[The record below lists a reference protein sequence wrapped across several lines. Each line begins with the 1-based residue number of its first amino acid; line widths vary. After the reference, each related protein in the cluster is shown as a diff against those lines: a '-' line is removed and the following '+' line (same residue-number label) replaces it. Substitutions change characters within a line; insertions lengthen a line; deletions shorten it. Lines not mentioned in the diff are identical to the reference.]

1 MIDAYAHIGMPRFQT
16 ADGYRGLMAELGIRK
31 ALVCPFDACPDL
43 CRVHAALAD
52 GSGNF
57 RGLGLVLGRDR
68 AEKEAG
74 LKAQLDAGFC
84 GLRLGVHEI
93 LADPWVLDRLG
104 ERQALP
110 FVTGENGLAGAAK
123 LLVEHLERYRDSHV
137 IGGHFAGPTETGVLM
152 AAGPVR
158 QLFHHPRFSVVFSR
172 QGIFPKATIEAWA
185 DALVEILGWDRI
197 LWATEAPVLI
207 WRDEK
212 VLETPDWIERY
223 PLTPAEREAFFTGN
237 SQRLIF
243 DLPQA
248 NPKPLTLPF
257 DPFAFDPDR
266 RVPMWPFGLSMST
279 KLPGRLVEGWRQ
291 WGGEARGPLSH
302 YLDEVLDRALPR
314 FE

>member
-43 CRVHAALAD
+43 YRVHAALAD
-52 GSGNF
+52 GTGNF

-74 LKAQLDAGFC
+74 LRAQLDAGFC

-93 LADPWVLDRLG
+93 LADPWVLDWLG

-123 LLVEHLERYRDSHV
+123 LLVEHLERYPDGHV

-158 QLFHHPRFSVVFSR
+158 ELFHHPRFSVVFSV
-172 QGIFPKATIEAWA
+172 QVLFPKATIERGMGRCPGRNPRLGSYLLGNRSPGA
-185 DALVEILGWDRI
+185 DLARRESARDTELDR
-197 LWATEAPVLI
+197 A
-207 WRDEK
+207 
-212 VLETPDWIERY
+212 RY
-223 PLTPAEREAFFTGN
+223 PLELPAQREAFFTGN
-237 SQRLIF
+237 S
-243 DLPQA
+243 
-248 NPKPLTLPF
+248 
-257 DPFAFDPDR
+257 
-266 RVPMWPFGLSMST
+266 
-279 KLPGRLVEGWRQ
+279 
-291 WGGEARGPLSH
+291 
-302 YLDEVLDRALPR
+302 
-314 FE
+314 